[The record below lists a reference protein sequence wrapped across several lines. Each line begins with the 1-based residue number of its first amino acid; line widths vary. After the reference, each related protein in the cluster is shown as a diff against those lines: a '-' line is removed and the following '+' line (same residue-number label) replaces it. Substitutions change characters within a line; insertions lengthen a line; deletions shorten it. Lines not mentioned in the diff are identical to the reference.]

1 MSGSALDW
9 VTAISSAV
17 SALGVI
23 AAVVLLRP
31 QLRELR
37 SNAHDRERA
46 IARRVSAWAEKRND
60 EGRRIVA
67 HNGSEQPVWDVR
79 LWLISGVP
87 LGDETEPPWDRTPS
101 ARRAVLAPHD
111 DLRHLIPAA
120 SLSSQRSTTRPA
132 VEVVFRD
139 ESEAWWWRDAGGRLV
154 KLTPHHMR
162 GRNGPP

>member
-9 VTAISSAV
+9 VTAVSSAV
-17 SALGVI
+17 SAVGVI
-23 AAVVLLRP
+23 TAVVLLRP

-37 SNAHDRERA
+37 SSAHDRERA
-46 IARRVSAWAEKRND
+46 IARRVSAWAEKRDD

-67 HNGSEQPVWDVR
+67 HNGSELPVWDLR

-87 LGDETEPPWDRTPS
+87 PDEETEPPWDRSPA

-120 SLSSQRSTTRPA
+120 SLSPQHATTRPA
-132 VEVVFRD
+132 VEIVFRD
-139 ESEAWWWRDAGGRLV
+139 ESDAWWWRDARGRLIR
-154 KLTPHHMR
+154 LTPRHMR
-162 GRNGPP
+162 GQSGPP